1 VTGGVIVMVLKRAEW
16 PQPDEYAVAVAT
28 KVAPYGA
35 YVTLPEY
42 GDKEGFIHI
51 SEVSSTWVRN
61 IRNHISENQR
71 VIVKVLQVD
80 TQKKHIDCSLRRV
93 SSEAKRSKNNEWK
106 RAQKAEKLL
115 ELVARENETTL
126 EDVYE
131 KIGWPIE
138 DAFGEIYKGLEAAS
152 DLGEEAFEQVEAT
165 KKLKKQVADLAK
177 ARIEIPFVEI
187 DGEMAIQVPGINGV
201 EVIKKALGDGLTHGK
216 THEKST
222 IEIYTLGSPRYKL
235 RIISPDYR
243 EAEEI
248 LSGILDVVTKTIQ
261 KSDGIIEFS
270 RK

>member
-1 VTGGVIVMVLKRAEW
+1 MVLKRAEW
-16 PQPDEYAVAVAT
+16 PQPDDYAVAVAT

-71 VIVKVLQVD
+71 VVIKVLQVD

-115 ELVARENETTL
+115 ELVARENDVPL
-126 EDVYE
+126 EQVY
-131 KIGWPIE
+131 KDIGWPIE
-138 DAFGEIYKGLEAAS
+138 DVYGEIYKGLETAS
-152 DLGEEAFEQVEAT
+152 DLGEEAFEQVEAP
-165 KKLKKQVADLAK
+165 KDLKKQVAELAK

-187 DGEMAIQVPGINGV
+187 DGEMAIQVPGMEGV
-201 EVIKKALGDGLTHGK
+201 EVIKKALGDGLTYGK
-216 THEKST
+216 KHDKST

-243 EAEEI
+243 EAEDI
-248 LSGILDVVTKTIQ
+248 LSGVLDTVTKTVQ
-261 KSDGIIEFS
+261 KSNGVLEFI